1 MGVDKSKSLPLQ
13 LSSISITFQLDR
25 NRCSVNKGLKLTK
38 HRFPIAKPLLKSYF
52 RVDRSTFYQFS
63 TYIPMPNRHKR
74 TSTSTLQDIIIASTI
89 VILVVV
95 SYQYYLGNQSSG
107 QDSSTSKEA
116 IQKKTTK
123 YGFDVE
129 KHFIDFVEIK
139 PNQFLSDILQ
149 YEGVDYL
156 KITEVEKAAK
166 DIYSIRRFKSG
177 KRISFVRPD
186 TCAAPSHFI
195 YEPDVFRYIVYDIGD
210 SIQVDIKEKEFEKCL
225 DVATGEIKS
234 SLWNALKEAGQSAAL
249 IDKMEDALASQ
260 VDFYHTQKG
269 DKFKIIFEQKYIEN
283 KPVAIGNIL
292 GAVYTNER
300 GDHYSFYYKNGEYD
314 GYYDYDGRASTSA
327 FLRAPVKYSRISSSY
342 NLRRFHPIKKRTI
355 PHYGTDYAAAR
366 GTPIIS
372 VADGVVTQ
380 ASYTR
385 GNGKYVK
392 IKHDKT
398 YQTQYL
404 HMSRFASGIRKGTRV
419 KQGQCIGYVGSTG
432 LATGPHVCFRFWKNG
447 KQINHRREIFP
458 PAKTMK
464 KEDLPQYFKARDE
477 TYNLLN
483 SLDYF
488 EVESLN
494 T

>member
-1 MGVDKSKSLPLQ
+1 MS
-13 LSSISITFQLDR
+13 
-25 NRCSVNKGLKLTK
+25 NRK
-38 HRFPIAKPLLKSYF
+38 F
-52 RVDRSTFYQFS
+52 
-63 TYIPMPNRHKR
+63 
-74 TSTSTLQDIIIASTI
+74 STSTFQDIIIASL
-89 VILVVV
+89 LVVLVIVAYNYYSNHFADSPSQSQV
-95 SYQYYLGNQSSG
+95 SE
-107 QDSSTSKEA
+107 TFEEKP
-116 IQKKTTK
+116 TK
-123 YGFDVE
+123 YGFDLNE
-129 KHFIDFVEIK
+129 NFIDFAEIR

-149 YEGVDYL
+149 YEGIDYL

-177 KRISFVRPD
+177 KNISFVRPD
-186 TCAAPSHFI
+186 SCAAPTHFV
-195 YEPDVFRYIVYDIGD
+195 YEPDAFRYVVYDLGD

-234 SLWNALKEAGQSAAL
+234 SLWNALKDAGQSAAL

-269 DKFKIIFEQKYIEN
+269 DKFKIIFEQKYIED

-292 GAVYTNER
+292 GAVYTNDR
-300 GDHYSFYYKNGEYD
+300 GDHFSFYYQDDEYD
-314 GYYDYDGRASTSA
+314 GYYDYEGRASTSA

-355 PHYGTDYAAAR
+355 PHYGTDYAAAH
-366 GTPIIS
+366 GTPIIA
-372 VADGVVTQ
+372 VANGVVTH

-404 HMSRFASGIRKGTRV
+404 HMSRFASGIRKGTSV

-464 KEDLPQYFKARDE
+464 KEDLPKFFKTRDA
-477 TYNLLN
+477 TYDLLN
-483 SLDYF
+483 SLDY
-488 EVESLN
+488 VKHDN
-494 T
+494 TLTEGVTT